1 MPVVFLNHDFVTG
14 MAHRNDLDG
23 VLVDLADIQRRLGPA
38 PLYVHPELHGQD
50 TGQGPFVAWANK
62 QRSNPEQ
69 RRTIELLLRL
79 CQGPFVTDLDVDAEA
94 PEQVQPS
101 LPLQPNWRHEA
112 IVHLGH
118 HVLANPQ
125 ILAWLLS
132 YDPQSNLK
140 DLAYS
145 VVRGDDRAN
154 LENHRQGSTTS
165 SRLGAIATQGL
176 AGALA
181 ILERAAEN
189 CPRLVVLDRARDSAR
204 RWTLD
209 CTEQTL
215 YHALVSLEV
224 YANALD
230 EGLSRELA
238 AERYTL
244 ACSVQ
249 MSRESAQVGRSPS
262 CRGQREIEVP
272 GRGKQYFD
280 MHAKP
285 GGTRIHI
292 WTEKHR
298 EETVVYIGHCGEHL
312 LLPGKR

>member
-23 VLVDLADIQRRLGPA
+23 VLVDFADIQRRLGPA

-62 QRSNPEQ
+62 HRSHPE
-69 RRTIELLLRL
+69 RRGSIELLLRL
-79 CQGPFVTDLDVDAEA
+79 CQGPFVTDLDVDAVA
-94 PEQVQPS
+94 PEQVQPP
-101 LPLQPNWRHEA
+101 LPAQPDWRNDA
-112 IVHLGH
+112 VVHLGH
-118 HVLANPQ
+118 HVLTNPQ
-125 ILAWLLS
+125 IHGWILS
-132 YDPQSNLK
+132 YDPQSSLTEP
-140 DLAYS
+140 AYS
-145 VVRGDDRAN
+145 ALRGDERAT
-154 LENHRQGSTTS
+154 LENHCQVATTT
-165 SRLGAIATQGL
+165 SRLGAIATLGL
-176 AGALA
+176 AGTLA
-181 ILERAAEN
+181 VLERAAVD
-189 CPRLVVLDRARDSAR
+189 CPRIVVLDKARDSAK

-215 YHALVSLEV
+215 YDALVSLEV

-262 CRGQREIEVP
+262 CRGQREIDVP

-285 GGTRIHI
+285 GGTRIHV
-292 WTEKHR
+292 WTEKR
-298 EETVVYIGHCGEHL
+298 EETTVVYIGHCGEHL

>member
-38 PLYVHPELHGQD
+38 PLYVHPELYGQD
-50 TGQGPFVAWANK
+50 TGQGPLVAWANK
-62 QRSNPEQ
+62 QCSNPEQ

-79 CQGPFVTDLDVDAEA
+79 CQGPFVTDLDVDVAA

-101 LPLQPNWRHEA
+101 LPVQPNWRKEA

-118 HVLANPQ
+118 HVLTHPLHLGW
-125 ILAWLLS
+125 ILS
-132 YDPQSNLK
+132 YDPQSSLTEP
-140 DLAYS
+140 AYS
-145 VVRGDDRAN
+145 VMRGNELAA
-154 LENHRQGSTTS
+154 LENHGRVTTTS

-176 AGALA
+176 VGALA

-244 ACSVQ
+244 ACRVQ

-262 CRGQREIEVP
+262 CRGQREIDVP

-285 GGTRIHI
+285 GGTRIHV
-292 WTEKHR
+292 WTEKR
-298 EETVVYIGHCGEHL
+298 QDGTVVYIGHCGEHL